1 MNRRFF
7 IFFLSLLLAHVP
19 LAFAPGDSDSENE
32 GVPPC
37 APRKPSAQITE
48 VAPESQRPAK
58 RQRLTAEQATQTTVA
73 VFQPTGQPSDQA
85 GALSTAA
92 SEASSDKL
100 VILREVFQFLTFD
113 EMKNCRLVC
122 KQWNKAATYAL
133 SLQPRLRLTLPPF
146 ATNPHAKTF
155 LTHLQKNAA
164 VKAWVTPD
172 NPLPLT
178 WNDDTPLVLG
188 KLRPES
194 VTLTLPEGVDLPAAH
209 LASVRHLYLSA
220 PQIPITSLDALAA
233 MCLYTLNLAEARFFV
248 VNNADDPAW
257 AKAFLQLT
265 QLPSLIGLNLSK
277 QKMPTTFLHALAT
290 RPLQTLNLA
299 GARFRVVNPAE
310 DPSLGDALLQLAQ
323 MASLTKLNLSN
334 QELPTTFLHAL
345 ATMPLQTLNLARA
358 RFRVVNPLQDPS
370 LGDALLQLGQMASL
384 TNLNLSNQ
392 ELPTTLFSALA
403 TRPLQTLNLAG
414 ARVRLVN
421 PLQDPSWEA
430 ALLQLGQMASLTNLN
445 LSNQELP
452 TTLFSA
458 LAQLPLTTLNLASV
472 TLAIENEG
480 ADPSYYEAIS
490 QLRHLSAL
498 THLNLAQLQEENNDE
513 GLGDI
518 IWYHTCQQLGLP
530 DRDDSLGPEHLQAL
544 INNNPLHYLAH
555 LETLNLEGAGFRGHW
570 QFLETS
576 AQTLKILNFS
586 VKGDPL
592 GQAQPTPLN
601 LLENLEELTTSSLDW
616 FVGEEEPGVQHN
628 AAPSLQSTSKLRV
641 LDLKNSGLE
650 NTHLRRLRTL
660 QNVEELNILA
670 CHLTGKKPGEADENA
685 LQQQGHLLLDHLPL
699 KTLTADY
706 NLSLHCVP
714 VLRQPLLLTHLS
726 LRYCGLQ
733 SLEGLNSLVSLK
745 HLNISNNAILVSEAW
760 RHMTNLKQLRI
771 LEFSQNILPE
781 TLFHDTQAHAACM
794 QVLEQNTQ
802 LRKLDLA
809 GQALGPKGAGALTN
823 LHCLESLSL
832 GYCDLGDDGFKA
844 LPLLRLQTLKVSTNN
859 LTAESAKHLCETLQQ
874 VTLPHLNVLNLAAN
888 PLGDDAMEYL
898 ASLKSLKV
906 LDVMYVDGTTAGM
919 QKLLPLV
926 PQLTNLFC
934 GGNDLSA
941 ELNATFAAVNHNG

>member
-1 MNRRFF
+1 MHRRFF

-19 LAFAPGDSDSENE
+19 LVFAPGDSDSENE

-37 APRKPSAQITE
+37 APRKPSAQATE

-58 RQRLTAEQATQTTVA
+58 RQRLNAEEATQKTVA

-85 GALSTAA
+85 GALPTAA
-92 SEASSDKL
+92 SDSPLDKL
-100 VILREVFQFLTFD
+100 LILREVFQFLTID
-113 EMKNCRLVC
+113 EMKSCRLVC
-122 KQWNKAATYAL
+122 KKWHKATTYAL
-133 SLQPRLRLTLPPF
+133 SLQPRLRLTLPPL
-146 ATNPHAKTF
+146 ATNPHAAMF

-164 VKAWVTPD
+164 VKAWEAPD

-178 WNDDTPLVLG
+178 WNDDTPLVLE
-188 KLRPES
+188 KLRPAS
-194 VTLTLPEGVDLPAAH
+194 VTLTLPEGGDLPAAH
-209 LASVRHLYLSA
+209 LTSVRHLYLSA
-220 PQIPITSLDALAA
+220 PQIPITSLDELAA
-233 MCLYTLNLAEARFFV
+233 MCLYT
-248 VNNADDPAW
+248 
-257 AKAFLQLT
+257 
-265 QLPSLIGLNLSK
+265 
-277 QKMPTTFLHALAT
+277 
-290 RPLQTLNLA
+290 
-299 GARFRVVNPAE
+299 
-310 DPSLGDALLQLAQ
+310 
-323 MASLTKLNLSN
+323 
-334 QELPTTFLHAL
+334 
-345 ATMPLQTLNLARA
+345 
-358 RFRVVNPLQDPS
+358 
-370 LGDALLQLGQMASL
+370 
-384 TNLNLSNQ
+384 LNLSNQ
-392 ELPTTLFSALA
+392 ELPTTLF
-403 TRPLQTLNLAG
+403 P
-414 ARVRLVN
+414 
-421 PLQDPSWEA
+421 E
-430 ALLQLGQMASLTNLN
+430 
-445 LSNQELP
+445 
-452 TTLFSA
+452 
-458 LAQLPLTTLNLASV
+458 LAQLPLTTLILEGV
-472 TLAIENEG
+472 TLAIENRE
-480 ADPSYYEAIS
+480 ADPSYYQAIL

-518 IWYHTCQQLGLP
+518 IWHHTCQQLGLP
-530 DRDDSLGPEHLQAL
+530 DREDSLGPQHLQTL
-544 INNNPLHYLAH
+544 INNNPIHYLAH
-555 LETLNLEGAGFRGHW
+555 LETLNLEDAGFRGHW
-570 QFLETS
+570 QFLANS
-576 AQTLKILNFS
+576 AQTLKILNFC
-586 VKGDPL
+586 VKGASLGDAQQVPL
-592 GQAQPTPLN
+592 Y
-601 LLENLEELTTSSLDW
+601 LLENLEELTTTSLDW
-616 FVGEEEPGVQHN
+616 FVGAEDQGVQHDN
-628 AAPSLQSTSKLRV
+628 APLLQSTSKLRV

-660 QNVEELNILA
+660 KNVEELNILA
-670 CHLTGKKPGEADENA
+670 CHLTGRKPGEADENA

-726 LRYCGLQ
+726 LQYWGLQ

-760 RHMTNLKQLRI
+760 RHMTNLKKLRI

-781 TLFHDTQAHAACM
+781 TLFHDTQAHAVCM

-832 GYCDLGDDGFKA
+832 GCCNLGDDGFKA
-844 LPLLRLQTLKVSTNN
+844 LPLLRLQTLKVSANS
-859 LTAESAKHLCETLQQ
+859 LTVESAKHLCETLQQ

-906 LDVMYVDGTTAGM
+906 LDVLYVDGTTAGM

-934 GGNDLSA
+934 GVNDLSA